1 MNGYDLLK
9 GFSYVDEFWIDESE
23 FCIPRQKV
31 HPVLHRWLPIA
42 ACFCLLVAGGWAA
55 LYGGVFDLWPA
66 SNADT
71 SDAEVAYDTLYIP
84 TEAVSQP
91 ILRITVKALSDDGFI
106 GTVVSSD
113 DAAYPVGMEL
123 NFQLEAADSEDALSR
138 DYGFR
143 VDPGTQLDVELISYD
158 RETNI
163 ARVRLPGE
171 NSEKG

>member
-23 FCIPRQKV
+23 FCIPRKKV

-42 ACFCLLVAGGWAA
+42 ACFCLLVSGGWAA
-55 LYGGVFDLWPA
+55 LYGGVFDQCA
-66 SNADT
+66 TSRVDS
-71 SDAEVAYDTLYIP
+71 SDAEVAYDNLYIP
-84 TEAVSQP
+84 TETASQP
-91 ILRITVKALSDDGFI
+91 ALRVIVKALTDDGFT

-113 DAAYPVGMEL
+113 DMSYPVGMEL

-138 DYGFR
+138 DYGFC